1 MGRDQ
6 TKELLLTITPAGTGR
21 PHGIRQDSDLTRAA
35 FPSTKSREPQTAKPT
50 MTGSVMEFPTAWPC
64 RYEAEAQS
72 LGLMG
77 CRRVPIYEA
86 SPPPAAEPPAS
97 VTELINEGTWH
108 CVVLLLTCDTFH
120 IFRSLSHFLLKK
132 MPVINR

>member
-35 FPSTKSREPQTAKPT
+35 FPSDKSREPPTAKPT
-50 MTGSVMEFPTAWPC
+50 MTASVMEFPTAWLR

-77 CRRVPIYEA
+77 RRKSTKDLDER
-86 SPPPAAEPPAS
+86 
-97 VTELINEGTWH
+97 
-108 CVVLLLTCDTFH
+108 TF
-120 IFRSLSHFLLKK
+120 FW
-132 MPVINR
+132 